1 MGMMPPLFA
10 PTPHIVAT
18 LWTPKKIFTSS
29 CRRKLLYVKV
39 DILSVGILMLEFIM
53 SERVILMFADLT

>member
-1 MGMMPPLFA
+1 MGMKPPLFA

-39 DILSVGILMLEFIM
+39 DILSVGDFNARIHYVREGD
-53 SERVILMFADLT
+53 SDVCDLT